1 LNGIAGR
8 QLLPLNSDSS
18 LNVAEFWMIEREI
31 AFTDLADNNTSL
43 AEKLRN
49 TTSRCYRTNR
59 QENLAFFDGRS
70 RKGWSPAWSRQRVI

>member
-31 AFTDLADNNTSL
+31 AFTDLAENASL

-49 TTSRCYRTNR
+49 TTSRCY
-59 QENLAFFDGRS
+59 
-70 RKGWSPAWSRQRVI
+70 